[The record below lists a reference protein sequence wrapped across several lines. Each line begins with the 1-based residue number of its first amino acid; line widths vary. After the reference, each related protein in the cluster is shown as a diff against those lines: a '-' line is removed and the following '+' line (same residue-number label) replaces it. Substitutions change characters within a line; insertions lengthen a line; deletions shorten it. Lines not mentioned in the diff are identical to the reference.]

1 VNWQTNYMVTADS
14 VEKLTGYRFL
24 SLLSARTQRAL
35 KTGTKPPLG
44 TIDGPYASSE
54 GSSVTMSAAGSLD
67 PNGTITSYQWKFG
80 DGSVASGPSVSHTYA
95 HYGSYQVSMVVTD
108 NDGLVDTVSTSTSV
122 ANVAPVVLAFDG
134 ATLLPGETYS
144 TSGSFTDPGVDTWSG
159 TINYGDGS
167 APNALPLAGKTF
179 SLSHTYANTGTFTVT
194 ASVFDGDATS
204 SNTQTVTVVSTTRG
218 VSTLSDLVDQLIVR
232 GILSAGNG
240 NSLRSKLDA
249 ASSQLALGNGP
260 TAANQLRAFSNEVNA
275 LVNSGR
281 LGSAQGNGLTSLAS
295 RLIIS
300 VRN

>member
-1 VNWQTNYMVTADS
+1 
-14 VEKLTGYRFL
+14 
-24 SLLSARTQRAL
+24 LSARTQRAL

-44 TIDGPYASSE
+44 SLNGPYSSSE
-54 GSSVTMSAAGSLD
+54 GSAVSMSAAGSLD

-80 DGSVASGPSVSHTYA
+80 DGTVASGPSVSHTYA

-144 TSGSFTDPGVDTWSG
+144 ASGSFTDPGVDAWSA

-167 APNALPLAGKTF
+167 GPNALPLAGKTF
-179 SLSHTYANTGTFTVT
+179 SLSHTYDNTGTFTVT

-204 SNTQTVTVVSTTRG
+204 KNTQTVTVISMLDG
-218 VSTLSDLVDQLIVR
+218 VSTLSKMVNQLITR
-232 GILSAGNG
+232 GVLSAGNG

-249 ASSQLALGNGP
+249 ASNQLTLGNGP
-260 TAANQLRAFSNEVNA
+260 AAANQVRAFSNEVNA
-275 LVNSGR
+275 MVNSGR
-281 LGSAQGNGLTSLAS
+281 LGSAQANGLASLAS
-295 RLIIS
+295 RIIVS
-300 VRN
+300 VGN